1 MPTTGN
7 SGFGSAPTVSFAK
20 SIFRGCAAINGM
32 ACAGAFYLLA
42 EAEFIISAEHA
53 TYFDPHVTYGMA
65 TVMESIMMRQRMP
78 MGEIMRMSLMGSA
91 ERMTAK
97 RAY

>member
-1 MPTTGN
+1 MGN
-7 SGFGSAPTVSFAK
+7 KAHVNDVGQRGAPPFHHNEPDDYLPPKT
-20 SIFRGCAAINGM
+20 AADLWKPVIAAVNGM

-65 TVMESIMMRQRMP
+65 TVMESIMMR
-78 MGEIMRMSLMGSA
+78 
-91 ERMTAK
+91 
-97 RAY
+97 